1 MKAVVIKRLKRNWTF
16 MIFFMLASEMLRYF
30 KNLEGFSYYVTYIK
44 RTILVVKYEGLNGE
58 LIKKRAKYTVSN
70 DSKIDVFR
78 ESSTNLVMV

>member
-1 MKAVVIKRLKRNWTF
+1 MKAVVIKRLKKLV
-16 MIFFMLASEMLRYF
+16 IIFMLASEMLRYF